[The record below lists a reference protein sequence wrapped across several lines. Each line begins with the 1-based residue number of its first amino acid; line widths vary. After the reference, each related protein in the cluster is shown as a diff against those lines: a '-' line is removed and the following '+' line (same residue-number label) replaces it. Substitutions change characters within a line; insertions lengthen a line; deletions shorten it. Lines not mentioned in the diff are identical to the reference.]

1 MKKTHTAPVLKTR
14 GPDVRIEL
22 RAEELPPG
30 VAGRLSGIALTFDT
44 VDTYGT
50 MFAPG
55 SATRSIK
62 AKVPAKKLPLMIDH
76 SYETGAHVGV
86 VTRMEELDGGL
97 LMTADLFDTPAGRA
111 AREYAQAV
119 IAAGAYAGFSIG
131 FVPRT
136 SETVT
141 VEGRTVER
149 FTEIELREVSLTP
162 MPSVP
167 GTDLIGAR
175 ADAPTPAQPPAPAR
189 TDAELLAV
197 AARAALDAMDEAD
210 RAALL
215 DELLT
220 AYRPADATRTATTAT
235 TGTASAVTIDAT
247 VSPTRTASAAAQAPS
262 PESPAAPPAA
272 SMEDRMAALRAT
284 YHDPFSL
291 T

>member
-1 MKKTHTAPVLKTR
+1 MKTTHRPTVTVLRTIR
-14 GPDVRIEL
+14 PEARIEL
-22 RAEELPPG
+22 RAEEMPPG

-55 SATRSIK
+55 AATRSIK
-62 AKVPAKKLPLMIDH
+62 AKVAARKLPLMIDH
-76 SYETGAHVGV
+76 QYETGAHVGV
-86 VTRMEELDGGL
+86 VTAMEELDAGL

-131 FVPRT
+131 FVPRQ
-136 SETVT
+136 SETVM
-141 VEGRTVER
+141 VDGRSVER

-167 GTDLIGAR
+167 GTDLLGAR
-175 ADAPTPAQPPAPAR
+175 TEAPAPQPPVSVR

-197 AARAALDAMDEAD
+197 AVRSALVAMDEAT
-210 RAALL
+210 RSALL
-215 DELLT
+215 DELL
-220 AYRPADATRTATTAT
+220 ADYRPDATRTASAPTAP
-235 TGTASAVTIDAT
+235 D
-247 VSPTRTASAAAQAPS
+247 PEPSAATPS
-262 PESPAAPPAA
+262 RPAEEPARSDSPPPPA
-272 SMEDRMAALRAT
+272 SMDARIAALRAT
-284 YHDPFSL
+284 YHDPFAL

>member
-1 MKKTHTAPVLKTR
+1 MSRKTHTMPVLRTR
-14 GPDVRIEL
+14 GPDTQIEL
-22 RAEELPPG
+22 RAEQLPPG
-30 VAGRLSGIALTFDT
+30 VAGRLSGIALTFDQ

-62 AKVPAKKLPLMIDH
+62 AKVAARKLPLMIDH

-86 VTRMEELDGGL
+86 VTAMQELDGGL

-119 IAAGAYAGFSIG
+119 IAAGASTGFSIG
-131 FVPRT
+131 FVPRQ
-136 SETVT
+136 SETVM
-141 VEGRTVER
+141 VDGRSVER

-175 ADAPTPAQPPAPAR
+175 HDGPAVQPPVSAR
-189 TDAELLAV
+189 TDAELLVVAV
-197 AARAALDAMDEAD
+197 RSALDAMDEAT
-210 RAALL
+210 RVTLL
-215 DELLT
+215 DELFA

-235 TGTASAVTIDAT
+235 TATAQAVTIDAT

-262 PESPAAPPAA
+262 PDVPVVPPAA
-272 SMEDRMAALRAT
+272 SMQERMAALRGT
-284 YHDPFSL
+284 YAPI
-291 T
+291 